1 MVHRHGAVLSKGRES
16 WDKYIAWSGL
26 RQPEEGVSLDGMLC
40 PRLLRDVKD
49 EYWPHIVTEN
59 FTLDFFLNF
68 DFLMTQVEGI
78 EGKNVLC
85 VF

>member
-1 MVHRHGAVLSKGRES
+1 M
-16 WDKYIAWSGL
+16 
-26 RQPEEGVSLDGMLC
+26 SLDGMLC

-49 EYWPHIVTEN
+49 EYRPHIVTEN

-78 EGKNVLC
+78 KGRNVLC